1 MQMFAFGGE
10 VDMTQTSRVK
20 IFQFD
25 SPENCL

>member
-10 VDMTQTSRVK
+10 ADIMQTSRVK

-25 SPENCL
+25 SAENCL